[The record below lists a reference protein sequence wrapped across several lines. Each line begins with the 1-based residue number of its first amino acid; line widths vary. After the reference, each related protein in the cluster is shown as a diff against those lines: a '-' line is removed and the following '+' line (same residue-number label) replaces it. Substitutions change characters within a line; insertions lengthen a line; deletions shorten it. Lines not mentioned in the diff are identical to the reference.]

1 MNHMIRNASSVLA
14 RCRRFTQ
21 SLTFNLRVQDSIQQI
36 ISYAQPVDKWVH
48 KFTLRL
54 RHSQVI
60 HMLDRGGTLSSLEP
74 IKGSERALKR
84 IARSVAIVIGIALS
98 IPMQVADGGSQRPIQ
113 SIRQLADK
121 QLTEVQES
129 CHNSIVY
136 RESRFKKDAVNG
148 SHHGY
153 YQGRSKYLKD
163 SPDDVQFY
171 WYWHYVANRYGVT
184 RYDEPDYCKAWHHLR
199 VKGWQ

>member
-14 RCRRFTQ
+14 RCKRFTQ
-21 SLTFNLRVQDSIQQI
+21 SLTSNLRVQDSIQQI
-36 ISYAQPVDKWVH
+36 IKLSTGCGKLFRRISHAGLTSTYING
-48 KFTLRL
+48 F
-54 RHSQVI
+54 
-60 HMLDRGGTLSSLEP
+60 DRGGTLSSLEP

-98 IPMQVADGGSQRPIQ
+98 MQSTAIGQGSMKPYQ

-121 QLTEVQES
+121 QLTEVQEF

-153 YQGRSKYLKD
+153 YQGRSKYLKG